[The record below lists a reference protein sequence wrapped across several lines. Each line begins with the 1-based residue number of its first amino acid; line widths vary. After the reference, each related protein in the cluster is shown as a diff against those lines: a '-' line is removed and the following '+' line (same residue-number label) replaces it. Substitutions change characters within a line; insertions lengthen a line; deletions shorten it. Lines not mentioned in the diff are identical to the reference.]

1 MMQNL
6 IFLEAEMYI
15 KLNKICRGVY
25 DYSLLTSEEEE
36 LRLTSCI
43 TSKQEAMK
51 MAKKLAKNLNI
62 KFRGN

>member
-1 MMQNL
+1 
-6 IFLEAEMYI
+6 MYI